1 MRHTLSAI
9 ARMILCA
16 AGFVMSIYGSVQL
29 NALKSPGFREL
40 LHEPSFW
47 VAAVGGLMTAIAFEA
62 MRRAQVP
69 AAPAPQ
75 PTEPVTPVTPVTPVA
90 PDEPT
95 KDERDERPADQ
106 ADKLSLVEVVG
117 LAAGG
122 VIGSGWLL
130 AVPTLHESL
139 GEAALLGWAAGG
151 LLMLTI
157 AVVMVEFGLISQR
170 TGGLLFHPHDAFGPL
185 VVIILAASLWISY
198 AINPA
203 AQAAAAVNGLAEIV
217 PALAGDD
224 GLTGIGST
232 VAVLVTAAIIAFV
245 LLPRRLVLRT
255 NAALTLL
262 KIAIPVI
269 FVVFLALAAPGRPTA
284 PGTAAGPTTTGV
296 LSALI
301 TSGVIYAYIG
311 FQAPLDVTGEVRG
324 GRREVARRVRWAVYG
339 TVVGSFL
346 LYSSLQLVYAEH
358 MAGSGAEHGT
368 SYARLTDAATLAG
381 APLDWLVVLI
391 RIAAILAPIGSGIV
405 FTYALSREVYA
416 LSAERYVP
424 SGLHEPRA
432 SRLPG
437 RTSDSFWLIL
447 LVNLVLAL
455 VVLVAVGG
463 DWQTL
468 AVLNTIPILILYA
481 VTCVVLAV
489 RSDLLGTG
497 AQRLLPFAA
506 YAAFVVIALV
516 VNESAWDRVWKG
528 VAVIGWGSLVLL
540 VLPWLHHLRVPGLG
554 WYDAKNHGARLV
566 ARDPANRPFVV
577 LALYLVA
584 LTLLSAVRHRID
596 DDSVW
601 SVWSLRALVM
611 IVASGAFVLLV
622 GAGRRYLR
630 QTRLTTTRP

>member
-1 MRHTLSAI
+1 M
-9 ARMILCA
+9 
-16 AGFVMSIYGSVQL
+16 Q
-29 NALKSPGFREL
+29 
-40 LHEPSFW
+40 
-47 VAAVGGLMTAIAFEA
+47 
-62 MRRAQVP
+62 RAQHT
-69 AAPAPQ
+69 AGRAPR
-75 PTEPVTPVTPVTPVA
+75 PVETTTA
-90 PDEPT
+90 RT
-95 KDERDERPADQ
+95 GSGKDENESTAEDG
-106 ADKLSLVEVVG
+106 DKLSLVEVVG

-130 AVPTLHESL
+130 AVPGLHESL

-151 LLMLTI
+151 VLMLTI

-203 AQAAAAVNGLAEIV
+203 AQAAAAVSGLAEIF
-217 PALAGDD
+217 PALADPD
-224 GLTGIGST
+224 GLTGTGSAL
-232 VAVLVTAAIIAFV
+232 AVVVTAAIIGFV

-262 KIAIPVI
+262 KIAIPVVL
-269 FVVFLALAAPGRPTA
+269 VVFLALAVPGRPTDPGPA
-284 PGTAAGPTTTGV
+284 PGPTTTGV

-324 GRREVARRVRWAVYG
+324 GPRAVARRVRWAVYG

-346 LYSSLQLVYAEH
+346 LYSALQLVYTEH
-358 MAGSGAEHGT
+358 MAASGAEHGT
-368 SYARLTDAATLAG
+368 SYALLTDSAALVG
-381 APLDWLVVLI
+381 APLDWLVVLV
-391 RIAAILAPIGSGIV
+391 RLAAIIAPIGSGIV
-405 FTYALSREVYA
+405 FTYALSREVYT

-424 SGLHEPRA
+424 SGLHEQRA

-489 RSDLLGTG
+489 RSELLGTG
-497 AQRLLPFAA
+497 LQQLLPVAA
-506 YAAFVVIALV
+506 YAAFVAIALV

-528 VAVIGWGSLVLL
+528 VAVIGWGSLALL
-540 VLPWLHHLRVPGLG
+540 VLPWLHRLRVPGLG
-554 WYDAKNHGARLV
+554 WYDAKNHGARLFS
-566 ARDPANRPFVV
+566 RDPANRPFVV
-577 LALYLVA
+577 LAVYLAA

-601 SVWSLRALVM
+601 SVWSLRVLVM

-630 QTRLTTTRP
+630 QTRLTTTRT

>member
-1 MRHTLSAI
+1 VGDQRVRHALNAI
-9 ARMILCA
+9 ARVLLCA
-16 AGFVMSIYGSVQL
+16 AGFVIAIYGTLQL
-29 NALKSPGFREL
+29 DGLKSLSFREV
-40 LHEPSFW
+40 LHEPIFW
-47 VAAVGGLMTAIAFEA
+47 LTVFGSVLTGIAFA
-62 MRRAQVP
+62 VLQRPRASSGQ
-69 AAPAPQ
+69 APQ
-75 PTEPVTPVTPVTPVA
+75 PVETVVARTEA
-90 PDEPT
+90 Q
-95 KDERDERPADQ
+95 KDETNESPAEDG
-106 ADKLSLVEVVG
+106 DKLSLVEVVG

-130 AVPTLHESL
+130 AVPGLHESL

-151 LLMLTI
+151 VLMLTI

-203 AQAAAAVNGLAEIV
+203 AQAAAAVDGLAEIV
-217 PALAGDD
+217 PALAGPD
-224 GLTGIGST
+224 GLTGTGS
-232 VAVLVTAAIIAFV
+232 VLAVLVTAAIIAFV

-255 NAALTLL
+255 NAALTLV
-262 KIAIPVI
+262 KIAIPVVL
-269 FVVFLALAAPGRPTA
+269 VVFLALAVPGPPA
-284 PGTAAGPTTTGV
+284 GAGPVPGPTTTGV

-324 GRREVARRVRWAVYG
+324 GPRAVARRVRWAVYG

-346 LYSSLQLVYAEH
+346 LYSALQLVYAEH
-358 MAGSGAEHGT
+358 MASSGAEHGT
-368 SYARLTDAATLAG
+368 SYARLTDSATLIG
-381 APLDWLVVLI
+381 APMDWLVVLV
-391 RIAAILAPIGSGIV
+391 RLAAIIAPIGSGIV

-463 DWQTL
+463 DWHTL

-489 RSDLLGTG
+489 RSELLGTG
-497 AQRLLPFAA
+497 FQQLLPVAA
-506 YAAFVVIALV
+506 YAAFVAIALV

-528 VAVIGWGSLVLL
+528 VAVIAWGSLVLL
-540 VLPWLHHLRVPGLG
+540 VLPWLHHLRFPGLG
-554 WYDAKNHGARLV
+554 WYDAKNHGARLFS
-566 ARDPANRPFVV
+566 RDPANRPFVV
-577 LALYLVA
+577 LAAYLAA
-584 LTLLSAVRHRID
+584 LTLLSAVRHRLG

-601 SVWSLRALVM
+601 SVWSLRGLVM

-630 QTRLTTTRP
+630 QTQLTTTRT

>member
-1 MRHTLSAI
+1 M
-9 ARMILCA
+9 
-16 AGFVMSIYGSVQL
+16 
-29 NALKSPGFREL
+29 
-40 LHEPSFW
+40 
-47 VAAVGGLMTAIAFEA
+47 
-62 MRRAQVP
+62 
-69 AAPAPQ
+69 
-75 PTEPVTPVTPVTPVA
+75 
-90 PDEPT
+90 
-95 KDERDERPADQ
+95 
-106 ADKLSLVEVVG
+106 SLVEVVG

-130 AVPTLHESL
+130 AVPGLHESL

-151 LLMLTI
+151 VLMLTI

-185 VVIILAASLWISY
+185 VVIVLAASLWISY

-203 AQAAAAVNGLAEIV
+203 AQAAAAVDGLAEVV
-217 PALAGDD
+217 PALAGPD
-224 GLTGIGST
+224 GLTGTGS
-232 VAVLVTAAIIAFV
+232 VLAVLVTAAIIGFV

-255 NAALTLL
+255 NAVLTLV
-262 KIAIPVI
+262 KIALPVVL
-269 FVVFLALAAPGRPTA
+269 VVFLVLAVPGRPA
-284 PGTAAGPTTTGV
+284 GTDSVPGPTTTGV

-324 GRREVARRVRWAVYG
+324 GPRAVARRVRWAVYG

-346 LYSSLQLVYAEH
+346 LYSALQLVYAEH
-358 MAGSGAEHGT
+358 MATSGAEHGT
-368 SYARLTDAATLAG
+368 SYARLTDSATLVG
-381 APLDWLVVLI
+381 AQMDWLVVLV
-391 RIAAILAPIGSGIV
+391 RLAAIIAPIGSGIV
-405 FTYALSREVYA
+405 FTYALSREVYT

-437 RTSDSFWLIL
+437 RRGDSFWLIL

-463 DWQTL
+463 DWHTL

-489 RSDLLGTG
+489 RSELLRTG
-497 AQRLLPFAA
+497 LQQLLPVAA
-506 YAAFVVIALV
+506 YAAFVAIALV

-528 VAVIGWGSLVLL
+528 VAVIAWGSLVLL
-540 VLPWLHHLRVPGLG
+540 VLPWLHHLRFPGLG
-554 WYDAKNHGARLV
+554 WYDAKNHGARLFS
-566 ARDPANRPFVV
+566 RDPANRPFVV
-577 LALYLVA
+577 LAVYLAA
-584 LTLLSAVRHRID
+584 LTLLSAVRHRLG

-601 SVWSLRALVM
+601 SVWSLRGLVM
-611 IVASGAFVLLV
+611 IVTSGAFVLLV

-630 QTRLTTTRP
+630 QTRLTTTRT

>member
-1 MRHTLSAI
+1 VGDQRVRHALNVI
-9 ARMILCA
+9 ARVLLCA
-16 AGFVMSIYGSVQL
+16 AGFVIAIYGTLQL
-29 NALKSPGFREL
+29 DGLKSLSFREVL
-40 LHEPSFW
+40 REPVFW
-47 VAAVGGLMTAIAFEA
+47 LTVFGSVLTGIAFA
-62 MRRAQVP
+62 VVQRPRDASGR
-69 AAPAPQ
+69 APQ
-75 PTEPVTPVTPVTPVA
+75 PPATVEARTEPR
-90 PDEPT
+90 
-95 KDERDERPADQ
+95 KDESSESPVEDG
-106 ADKLSLVEVVG
+106 DKLSLVEVVG

-130 AVPTLHESL
+130 AVPGLHERL

-151 LLMLTI
+151 VLMLTI

-203 AQAAAAVNGLAEIV
+203 AQAAAAVDGLAEVV
-217 PALAGDD
+217 PALAGPG
-224 GLTGIGST
+224 GLTGTGS
-232 VAVLVTAAIIAFV
+232 VLAVLVTAAIIGFV

-255 NAALTLL
+255 NAVLTLV
-262 KIAIPVI
+262 KIALPVVL
-269 FVVFLALAAPGRPTA
+269 VVCLALAAPALAGSGPGAGA
-284 PGTAAGPTTTGV
+284 PPPGPTSTGV

-324 GRREVARRVRWAVYG
+324 GTRAVARRVRWAVYG

-346 LYSSLQLVYAEH
+346 LYSALQLVYAQH

-368 SYARLTDAATLAG
+368 SYARLTDSATLIG
-381 APLDWLVVLI
+381 APMDWLVVLV
-391 RIAAILAPIGSGIV
+391 RLAAIIAPIGSGIV

-463 DWQTL
+463 DWHTL

-489 RSDLLGTG
+489 RSELLGAG
-497 AQRLLPFAA
+497 LQQFLPVAA
-506 YAAFVVIALV
+506 YAAFVAIALV

-528 VAVIGWGSLVLL
+528 VAVIAWGSLVLL
-540 VLPWLHHLRVPGLG
+540 VLPWLHHLRFPGLG
-554 WYDAKNHGARLV
+554 WYDAKNHGARLFS
-566 ARDPANRPFVV
+566 RDPANRPFVL
-577 LALYLVA
+577 LAVYLAA
-584 LTLLSAVRHRID
+584 LTLLSAVRHRLG

-601 SVWSLRALVM
+601 SVWSLRGLVM

-630 QTRLTTTRP
+630 LTTTRT

>member
-9 ARMILCA
+9 GRMILCA

-40 LHEPSFW
+40 LHESSFW
-47 VAAVGGLMTAIAFEA
+47 IAAVGGLMTAVAFEA

-69 AAPAPQ
+69 AAPPAQ
-75 PTEPVTPVTPVTPVA
+75 PAEAAETVRPVEPA
-90 PDEPT
+90 PDEP
-95 KDERDERPADQ
+95 DEPERDERPAEDG
-106 ADKLSLVEVVG
+106 DKLSLVEVVG

-130 AVPTLHESL
+130 AVPGLHESL

-151 LLMLTI
+151 VLMLTI

-203 AQAAAAVNGLAEIV
+203 AQAAAAVNGLAEVV
-217 PALAGDD
+217 PALAGEG

-232 VAVLVTAAIIAFV
+232 LAVLVTAAIIAFV

-269 FVVFLALAAPGRPTA
+269 FVVFLVLATPGRPTGPGPA
-284 PGTAAGPTTTGV
+284 PGPTSTGV

-324 GRREVARRVRWAVYG
+324 GRREAARRVRWAVYG

-346 LYSSLQLVYAEH
+346 LYSALQLVYAEQ
-358 MAGSGAEHGT
+358 MAASGAEHGT

-381 APLDWLVVLI
+381 APLDWLVVLV
-391 RIAAILAPIGSGIV
+391 RIAAIIAPIGSGIV

-506 YAAFVVIALV
+506 YAAFVAIALV

-554 WYDAKNHGARLV
+554 WYDAKNHGARLFS
-566 ARDPANRPFVV
+566 RDPANRAFVV

-596 DDSVW
+596 DASVW

>member
-9 ARMILCA
+9 GRMILCA

-40 LHEPSFW
+40 LHESSFW
-47 VAAVGGLMTAIAFEA
+47 VAAIGGLMTAIAFEA

-69 AAPAPQ
+69 AAAPAQPVEAAEPVRSVEPT
-75 PTEPVTPVTPVTPVA
+75 PTEPA
-90 PDEPT
+90 
-95 KDERDERPADQ
+95 KDERPAEDG
-106 ADKLSLVEVVG
+106 DKLSLVEVVG

-130 AVPTLHESL
+130 AVPGLHESL

-151 LLMLTI
+151 VLMLTI

-203 AQAAAAVNGLAEIV
+203 AQAAAAVNGLAEVV
-217 PALAGDD
+217 PALAGEG
-224 GLTGIGST
+224 GLTGVGSALA
-232 VAVLVTAAIIAFV
+232 VAVTAAIIAFV
-245 LLPRRLVLRT
+245 LLPRRFVLRT

-269 FVVFLALAAPGRPTA
+269 FVVFLVLAVPGRPTGAEPA
-284 PGTAAGPTTTGV
+284 PGPTSTGV

-346 LYSSLQLVYAEH
+346 LYSALQLVYAEH
-358 MAGSGAEHGT
+358 MSASGAEHGT

-381 APLDWLVVLI
+381 APIDWLVVLI
-391 RIAAILAPIGSGIV
+391 RIAAIIAPIGSGIV

-447 LVNLVLAL
+447 LVNLILAL

-566 ARDPANRPFVV
+566 SRDPANRPFVV

-630 QTRLTTTRP
+630 QTRLTTIRP

>member
-1 MRHTLSAI
+1 MRHALNAI
-9 ARMILCA
+9 ARVLLCA
-16 AGFVMSIYGSVQL
+16 AGFVIAIYGTLQL
-29 NALKSPGFREL
+29 DGLKSLSFREV
-40 LHEPSFW
+40 LHEPIFW
-47 VAAVGGLMTAIAFEA
+47 LTVFGSVLTGIAFA
-62 MRRAQVP
+62 VLQRPRASSGQP
-69 AAPAPQ
+69 PQ
-75 PTEPVTPVTPVTPVA
+75 PVATVEARPEPRK
-90 PDEPT
+90 DEPSESHAE
-95 KDERDERPADQ
+95 DG
-106 ADKLSLVEVVG
+106 DKLSLVEVVG

-130 AVPTLHESL
+130 AVPGLHERL

-151 LLMLTI
+151 VLMLTI

-203 AQAAAAVNGLAEIV
+203 AQAAAAVDGLAEVV
-217 PALAGDD
+217 PALAGPG
-224 GLTGIGST
+224 GLTGTGS
-232 VAVLVTAAIIAFV
+232 VLAVLVTAAIIGFV

-255 NAALTLL
+255 NAALTLV
-262 KIAIPVI
+262 KIALPVVL
-269 FVVFLALAAPGRPTA
+269 VVFLALAVPGSPTGA
-284 PGTAAGPTTTGV
+284 DPVPGPTSTGV

-324 GRREVARRVRWAVYG
+324 GPRAVARRVRWAVYG

-346 LYSSLQLVYAEH
+346 LYSALQLVYAEH

-368 SYARLTDAATLAG
+368 SYARLTDSATLIG
-381 APLDWLVVLI
+381 APMDWLVVLV
-391 RIAAILAPIGSGIV
+391 RLAAIIAPIGSGIV

-424 SGLHEPRA
+424 SGLHESRA

-463 DWQTL
+463 DWHTL

-489 RSDLLGTG
+489 RSELLGAG
-497 AQRLLPFAA
+497 LQQLLPVAA
-506 YAAFVVIALV
+506 YAAFVAIALV

-528 VAVIGWGSLVLL
+528 VAVIAWGSLVLL
-540 VLPWLHHLRVPGLG
+540 VLPWLHHLRFPGLG
-554 WYDAKNHGARLV
+554 WYDAKNHGARLFS
-566 ARDPANRPFVV
+566 RDPANRPFVV
-577 LALYLVA
+577 LAVYLAA
-584 LTLLSAVRHRID
+584 LTLLSAVRHRLG

-601 SVWSLRALVM
+601 SVWSLRGLVM
-611 IVASGAFVLLV
+611 IVSSGAFVLLV

-630 QTRLTTTRP
+630 QTQLTTTRT